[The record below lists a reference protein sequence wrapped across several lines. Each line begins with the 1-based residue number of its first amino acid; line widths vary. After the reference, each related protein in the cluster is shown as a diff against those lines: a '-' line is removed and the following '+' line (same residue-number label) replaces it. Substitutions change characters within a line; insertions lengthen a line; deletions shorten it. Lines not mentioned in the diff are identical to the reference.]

1 MDDKKWIKKGY
12 LSMCTVIFPYV
23 LWQYFTT
30 SCLILFITKFF
41 FCLFYFIHFFLLLF
55 YHKLFFC
62 VYHLLRKYHLK
73 AKKGYVP
80 LERSLNVSCTKKKM
94 FHYFIFCR
102 LSIVFVV
109 QEEKFFAS
117 AVIRWGWH
125 TVAGF
130 VWIPF
135 DPRTRKWNT

>member
-1 MDDKKWIKKGY
+1 MNKKRISLY
-12 LSMCTVIFPYV
+12 VYSHFSLCFMTIFHYIMSHTIYYKV
-23 LWQYFTT
+23 FFL
-30 SCLILFITKFF
+30 LILFYTFF
-41 FCLFYFIHFFLLLF
+41 SSSLLSQT
-55 YHKLFFC
+55 FFC

-80 LERSLNVSCTKKKM
+80 LERSLNVSCTKKKL

>member
-1 MDDKKWIKKGY
+1 MDDKKWIKKDIFLCVQSFFLMFYDNISLHHVSYY
-12 LSMCTVIFPYV
+12 LLQSFFSAYFILYIF
-23 LWQYFTT
+23 FF
-30 SCLILFITKFF
+30 SFITN
-41 FCLFYFIHFFLLLF
+41 
-55 YHKLFFC
+55 FFC